1 MPDREKVIKCLEA
14 CTGEENDCAGH
25 TCPYWDYDGEV
36 GCRTQMEL
44 DALALLKEQGTQKFL
59 VDEKGKI
66 TPLPIVIPNCPLKE
80 QEDKPVLDEFGKC
93 FLNALKRQLDMK
105 LTMIELLIT
114 PEFAEKVVELIE
126 KMFD

>member
-1 MPDREKVIKCLEA
+1 MTDLEKIIKAWERCKICDMRPIAPEEGLKAYLE
-14 CTGEENDCAGH
+14 CEYTIGKYCGQDKLIHE
-25 TCPYWDYDGEV
+25 T
-36 GCRTQMEL
+36 
-44 DALALLKEQGTQKFL
+44 LKL
-59 VDEKGKI
+59 
-66 TPLPIVIPNCPLKE
+66 LKE

-114 PEFAEKVVELIE
+114 PEFAEKIVELIE